1 MATTEDITKD
11 LRQDLATLK
20 ADMGNLMAA
29 MKDLGVEH
37 GRTAY
42 TRARE
47 VGERARG
54 HAMAAQESVENYVE
68 ARHLTSL
75 LVAFGTGFAIGTLLA
90 SRR

>member
-1 MATTEDITKD
+1 MATTEDITED

-42 TRARE
+42 ARARE

-54 HAMAAQESVENYVE
+54 HAMAAQESVEHYVE
-68 ARHLTSL
+68 ARPLTSL

>member
-42 TRARE
+42 ARARE

-54 HAMAAQESVENYVE
+54 HAQAAQESVEHYVE
-68 ARHLTSL
+68 ERPLTSL

>member
-20 ADMGNLMAA
+20 ADVGNLMAA

-42 TRARE
+42 ERARD

-54 HAMAAQESVENYVE
+54 HALAAQESVEHYIE
-68 ARHLTSL
+68 ARPLTSL